1 MKVNAWVAVACLFS
15 AAIAN
20 GEDQLWEVS
29 GKVRDENGKPVA
41 EADVTTYWSAN
52 GVSIDERKEVM
63 KRKDLENDGWKLLYP
78 HEGKMVPWGIHPA
91 KTDADGRF
99 SIKVHKNELK
109 LMVID
114 KNRKRGA
121 VIELNPKHPN
131 AFLHTK
137 LEPLIRLHGTIR
149 KPPSFKEPL
158 EWTAAMLSL
167 PTNQNFPLGRHRL
180 SFCGSLNSRFEF
192 LLPPGKYVLHA
203 YNDSP
208 NAETVPDRKITLV
221 ADKPDVDLG
230 VLELTRRP
238 NWEELTKQAKARETW
253 GDYKKHYGRKPP
265 KWHVADARGIGK
277 TRQKVQPSD
286 LTGKWVLLYFWS
298 PWCAPCLGKGL
309 PNLVNFYETHK
320 KHRDKFEI
328 VAFCLNKD
336 GDFNTLKD
344 LDKELEAVIKSVWG
358 GKPLPFPVLLDNTFQ
373 TSESYGL
380 DRVGVLLLIDPE
392 GNLVKGDENTLAE
405 KLDSSTRKT
414 NP

>member
-1 MKVNAWVAVACLFS
+1 MKLNAWVAAACLFS
-15 AAIAN
+15 AAIAE

-29 GKVRDENGKPVA
+29 GKVIDENGKPVA

-78 HEGKMVPWGIHPA
+78 HEGKMVSWGIHPA

-114 KNRKRGA
+114 KNRKQGA

-137 LEPLIRLHGTIR
+137 LEPLIRLYGTIR

-192 LLPPGKYVLHA
+192 LLPPGKYVLHV
-203 YNDSP
+203 YTLSP
-208 NAETVPDRKITLV
+208 HAETVPDREITLV
-221 ADKPDVDLG
+221 ANKPNVDLG
-230 VLELTRRP
+230 IFELTRKP
-238 NWEELTKQAKARETW
+238 DLEELTKQARARGIW
-253 GDYKKHYGRKPP
+253 GDYTKRYGKKPP
-265 KWHVADARGIGK
+265 QWHVTDARGVGK
-277 TRQKVQPSD
+277 SGKNIQLKN
-286 LTGKWVLLYFWS
+286 LKGKWVLLYFWT
-298 PWCAPCLGKGL
+298 PACAPCLGKGL
-309 PNLVNFYETHK
+309 PNLVNFYDRHK
-320 KHRDKFEI
+320 EQRDKFEI
-328 VAFCLNKD
+328 VAFCLDID
-336 GDFNTLKD
+336 GEFKSLRD
-344 LDKELEAVIKSVWG
+344 LDQYLRPVVKNVWKG
-358 GKPLPFPVLLDNTFQ
+358 RKLPFPLLLDNTFG
-373 TSESYGL
+373 TWESYGL
-380 DRVGVLLLIDPE
+380 DGVGVLLLIDPA

-405 KLDSSTRKT
+405 KLDSSTRKS